1 MLVTH
6 LRPHSLAIFGRNW
19 EKTATLNPKRFRNLI
34 FGYGN
39 VVQEHVSGIASS
51 KVRMGSGLVKNTTS
65 NLTSR
70 PTEKISQSSAK
81 YLQFWTYIHFLRL
94 WESAKKGRFV
104 SNLRSFWSQMCA
116 PGENINRITRKVS
129 ATRFLDMAM
138 WFRTMF
144 CEFWHHQRP
153 R

>member
-81 YLQFWTYIHFLRL
+81 YLQF
-94 WESAKKGRFV
+94 
-104 SNLRSFWSQMCA
+104 
-116 PGENINRITRKVS
+116 
-129 ATRFLDMAM
+129 
-138 WFRTMF
+138 
-144 CEFWHHQRP
+144 
-153 R
+153 